1 MANLTSMDMKNL
13 TIQQLEEIVNI
24 RAADLS
30 VYIGLRGKVCL
41 TGDVSH
47 ASLNGL
53 SVQINLEQAELDDV
67 MEDDC
72 FKHAFKTL
80 NLSDE
85 DMETVLLA
93 LKQKADF
100 HTQNRKD
107 KADDAVVAWVNSVIC
122 RVEDQFEA

>member
-1 MANLTSMDMKNL
+1 MTKLTPMDMKNL
-13 TIQQLEEIVNI
+13 TIQQLEEIINI

-30 VYIGLRGKVCL
+30 VYIGSRGMTCL
-41 TGDVSH
+41 SGDVSN

-72 FKHAFKTL
+72 FKHAFKDFTF
-80 NLSDE
+80 SDE
-85 DMETVLLA
+85 DLETILLA

-100 HTQNRKD
+100 HSHAGHESD
-107 KADDAVVAWVNSVIC
+107 EAVVAWLNSVIL
-122 RVEDQFEA
+122 RVEQGIEK